1 LTHKLIIWYHENKRN
16 LPWRNTKD
24 PYSIW
29 VSEIILQQTQIK
41 TGIDYYNRFI
51 AKFPN
56 IESLSNA
63 SELDVLNMWQGLGY
77 YNRALN
83 MLIAAQTVMK
93 KYHGIFPVKYDDL
106 IQLKGI
112 GQYTASAISSICAN
126 ENKAVVDGN
135 VYRFLS
141 RFYNIATPINTSQ
154 GKKEFQ
160 KLANKMLPSTNTG
173 TYNQAIMEFGSI
185 HCRKYMPKCNSCP
198 FQIECISFNSGI
210 INIRP
215 VKNKR
220 TVLKTRYLDYFFIRY
235 NGQFIIQQRGS
246 NDIWK
251 KLYELPLIES
261 TQEISEEQLINHNYL
276 KRFQIKHIRHI
287 SSIKHKL
294 THQNLKI
301 NFWETWIKKF
311 PLGNNFLKITIDEVP
326 KYPFPKPLKKYF
338 DKEHASI

>member
-1 LTHKLIIWYHENKRN
+1 MTNKLIGWYIKNKRD

-41 TGIDYYNRFI
+41 TGVNYYNLFL

-56 IESLSNA
+56 IKALSNA
-63 SELDVLNMWQGLGY
+63 SELEVLNIWQGLGY

-106 IQLKGI
+106 ILLKGI
-112 GQYTASAISSICAN
+112 GEYTASAISSICTN
-126 ENKAVVDGN
+126 ENKAVLDGN

-141 RFYNIATPINTSQ
+141 RFYNISTPINTTK

-160 KLANKMLPSTNTG
+160 KLANKILPNINSG
-173 TYNQAIMEFGSI
+173 THNQAIMEFGSI
-185 HCRKYMPKCNSCP
+185 HCKKHIPKCHVCP
-198 FQIECISFNSGI
+198 FKVDCLSFNAGI
-210 INIRP
+210 VNLRP
-215 VKNKR
+215 VKNKIHR
-220 TVLKTRYLDYFFIRY
+220 TKTRYLNYFIIRH
-235 NGQFIIQQRGS
+235 NDQFIIKQREDK
-246 NDIWK
+246 DIWK

-261 TQEISEEQLINHNYL
+261 KKEISKAQLIKHHYL
-276 KRFQIKHIRHI
+276 KKFQIKEIKLI
-287 SSIKHKL
+287 SSVKHKL

-301 NFWETWIKKF
+301 NFWETCIKKIR
-311 PLGNNFLKITIDEVP
+311 LRNNFFKITIDEVP
-326 KYPFPKPLKKYF
+326 KYPFPKPLKNYF
-338 DKEHASI
+338 DKEHVSI